1 MPRLLTQQPGA
12 FRFFDVAPIRFS
24 VGAQPFRPSFAHR
37 RRCSEIYCSKK
48 DGQATSSHK
57 YWPKECAQRL
67 RAPARSTMVK
77 GITPQ
82 QQRVIRLVA
91 EGLGN
96 KEIAARLKITPSG
109 AKKHLEALT
118 RRYGVSGRTALV
130 RAAIQAGDLR
140 IRKGRVP

>member
-1 MPRLLTQQPGA
+1 
-12 FRFFDVAPIRFS
+12 
-24 VGAQPFRPSFAHR
+24 
-37 RRCSEIYCSKK
+37 
-48 DGQATSSHK
+48 
-57 YWPKECAQRL
+57 
-67 RAPARSTMVK
+67 MVK